1 MNFEFSKLLS
11 MKKILPLIV
20 LSALALVACK
30 KGSVSG
36 LVIDPFNGKA
46 VELPTVY
53 IKGTVFNSQ
62 KIPGGLPDG
71 KFKFEGI
78 EPGTYVLEAG
88 KGKYSKG
95 HVEFTITK
103 ENMEV
108 SQNVYIYGQDVS
120 PGLYRTI
127 ENSNAEKIT
136 SDWEVWR
143 PTCKETGF
151 ALRSKFESEVENP
164 KTKKKEKKDNVLP
177 APKNV
182 PAEIVALYKITT
194 SVSSPIEAVSY
205 PVISAPAKAHKDCVG
220 VGEKETL
227 LIPDTTKGVTL
238 TSSYKSDNLYEIK
251 GNLISGKKQFLA
263 LSQNGKLVGL
273 YYLNAQ

>member
-1 MNFEFSKLLS
+1 
-11 MKKILPLIV
+11 MKKILPLIA
-20 LSALALVACK
+20 LCALALVACK

-36 LVIDPFNGKA
+36 LVIDPFSGKA

-62 KIPGGLPDG
+62 KTPGGLPDG

-103 ENMEV
+103 EKMDV
-108 SQNVYIYGQDVS
+108 TQDVYIYGQDVS

-127 ENSNAEKIT
+127 ENSSAEKIT
-136 SDWEVWR
+136 NDWAIWQ
-143 PTCKETGF
+143 PNCKETGF
-151 ALRSKFESEVENP
+151 ALRPKFESEVENP
-164 KTKKKEKKDNVLP
+164 KTKKKEKKNNVLP
-177 APKNV
+177 DPKNV
-182 PAEIVALYKITT
+182 PTDLVALFKISS
-194 SVSSPIEAVSY
+194 SVSSLPEAITYPI
-205 PVISAPAKAHKDCVG
+205 ISSPAKNHKDCLG

-227 LIPDTTKGVTL
+227 LIPDTTKGVVL

-251 GNLISGKKQFLA
+251 GSLINGKKQFLV
-263 LSQNGKLVGL
+263 LSQDGKPVGL
-273 YYLNAQ
+273 YYLNAK

>member
-1 MNFEFSKLLS
+1 
-11 MKKILPLIV
+11 MKKILPLIA

-36 LVIDPFNGKA
+36 LVIDPFSGKA

-88 KGKYSKG
+88 KNKYLKG

-103 ENMEV
+103 EKMDVN
-108 SQNVYIYGQDVS
+108 QDVYIYGQDVEA
-120 PGLYRTI
+120 GLYRPI

-136 SDWEVWR
+136 KDWAAWQSE
-143 PTCKETGF
+143 CKETGF
-151 ALRSKFESEVENP
+151 AMRSKFETEVENP

-177 APKNV
+177 APRNV
-182 PAEIVALYKITT
+182 PTEITALFKIAT
-194 SVSSPIEAVSY
+194 SVSSLPEVIAYPIVS
-205 PVISAPAKAHKDCVG
+205 SPAKNHKDCAG
-220 VGEKETL
+220 AGEKETL
-227 LIPDTTKGVTL
+227 LIPNLNEGVAL
-238 TSSYKSDNLYEIK
+238 TSSYKSENLYEIK
-251 GNLISGKKQFLA
+251 GKLISGKKQFLA
-263 LSQNGKLVGL
+263 INQNGKLVGL

>member
-1 MNFEFSKLLS
+1 
-11 MKKILPLIV
+11 MKKILPLIA

-30 KGSVSG
+30 KGTVSG
-36 LVIDPFNGKA
+36 LVIDPFSGKA

-103 ENMEV
+103 EKMEV
-108 SQNVYIYGQDVS
+108 TQNVYIYGQEVS

-136 SDWEVWR
+136 NDWAIWQ

-151 ALRSKFESEVENP
+151 VLRSKFESEIDNP
-164 KTKKKEKKDNVLP
+164 VTKKKEKKENVLP
-177 APKNV
+177 APRNV
-182 PAEIVALYKITT
+182 PTELTALFKIST

-205 PVISAPAKAHKDCVG
+205 PIISSPAKNHKDCVG
-220 VGEKETL
+220 VNEKETL
-227 LIPDTTKGVTL
+227 LIPSMKEGVTL
-238 TSSYKSDNLYEIK
+238 TSGYKSDNLYEIK
-251 GNLISGKKQFLA
+251 GSLISGKKQLLA
-263 LSQNGKLVGL
+263 LSQDGKLVGL